1 MTKKSVARLV
11 KDARMVLTPDDLK
24 HLNSLKND
32 LELKASEAEAANSTW
47 KLEAKKMFIKLGVPM
62 DSHTFCL
69 TCGAA
74 RRVEFAQNG
83 QLLPCSCNNQPL
95 ETA

>member
-11 KDARMVLTPDDLK
+11 KDTRIVLTPDDLK
-24 HLNSLKND
+24 HLNNLKND
-32 LELKASEAEAANSTW
+32 LELKGSEAEAANSTW
-47 KLEAKKMFIKLGVPM
+47 KLEAKKMFIKMGVSM

-83 QLLPCSCNNQPL
+83 QPLPCGCSAQPL